1 MNDFHAQFKW
11 EREYWLKGADFPTW
25 YRYYILIKEV
35 LLYNP
40 KSILEIGTGS
50 GIIKNILKDNVND
63 YTTMDINTNL
73 NPDVTGDL
81 RKTCSSLK
89 DKFECVICLD
99 VLEHMPFKDL
109 KLNLTNIFSYLSQGG
124 VTLISIPHRRKEVMI
139 ISRFSGYKIRFIS
152 LPLWVSLRGFYTW
165 HIKKRVSIDPNHCWE
180 IGDKKV
186 KKRDVEDVIKT
197 VGFEISKFMKLP
209 YVDFWIL
216 KKIRW

>member
-81 RKTCSSLK
+81 RKTCSSFFPKLRGPSFSLIPHSHTIFL
-89 DKFECVICLD
+89 DRSVALWRSLPAPVVICPRAISSAALPP
-99 VLEHMPFKDL
+99 MR
-109 KLNLTNIFSYLSQGG
+109 TASIFN
-124 VTLISIPHRRKEVMI
+124 M
-139 ISRFSGYKIRFIS
+139 
-152 LPLWVSLRGFYTW
+152 
-165 HIKKRVSIDPNHCWE
+165 
-180 IGDKKV
+180 
-186 KKRDVEDVIKT
+186 
-197 VGFEISKFMKLP
+197 
-209 YVDFWIL
+209 
-216 KKIRW
+216 